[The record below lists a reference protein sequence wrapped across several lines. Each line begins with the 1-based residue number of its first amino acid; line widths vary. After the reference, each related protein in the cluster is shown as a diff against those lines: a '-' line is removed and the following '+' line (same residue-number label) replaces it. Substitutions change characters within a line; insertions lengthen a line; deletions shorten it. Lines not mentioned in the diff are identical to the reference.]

1 MARERSANLCTC
13 CTSFITSTGLI
24 ILFLWLTLRTQQPK
38 CFLQSLYLPSLN
50 KTITSNH
57 KHFSNNNNTVVFN
70 LKLTNTNKDKG
81 VLYHT
86 VYITFSLFLDAKT
99 TRPLANTTLDA
110 FYQGHGS
117 TTQKWS
123 SAEVHG
129 GGVNRTLNGSVFV
142 RVDFATRV
150 NYKIMLFYTKRHRLS
165 GGANVEVNVSTGEKV
180 DPKRIRLGNIPPRV
194 GSQAASLRVQWI
206 ALSTFLVSLCFY
218 LTY

>member
-1 MARERSANLCTC
+1 MARECSANLCTC
-13 CTSFITSTGLI
+13 CTSFITSTGLV

-57 KHFSNNNNTVVFN
+57 EHSNNTVIFK
-70 LKLTNTNKDKG
+70 LKLINTNKDKG

-86 VYITFSLFLDAKT
+86 VHLTFALLLDANT
-99 TRPLANTTLDA
+99 TRPLANTTLEA
-110 FYQGHGS
+110 FYQGHGR

-123 SAEVHG
+123 SAEAHG
-129 GGVNRTLNGSVFV
+129 GGVNSTVNGTVFL

-150 NYKIMLFYTKRHRLS
+150 NYKIMLFYSKRHRLS
-165 GGANVEVNVSTGEKV
+165 GGANVEVNVSSGEKL
-180 DPKRIRLGNIPPRV
+180 DPKGIRLG
-194 GSQAASLRVQWI
+194 SEAAPLRLRWI

-218 LTY
+218 MTY